1 MKRIL
6 VCLSL
11 LAMIMSC
18 STRQQ
23 TPARVGYDLSS
34 AAASGDIPGL
44 NQKTDLDRMQRG
56 VDQCAALWR
65 PEDGTQADFEAF
77 VKQWLA
83 TSPADREV
91 LFGKLSRAM
100 EIFAT
105 QANQLTI
112 ELGRPTVLAEGE
124 PGDIDYLFSS
134 HDAYAHFSDDMFENK
149 VAFITIL
156 NFPHYTLEE
165 KNSLGGGWDRL
176 QWAYA
181 RMGDRFTERVP
192 ASVSQAVTVARS
204 AAEGYVDV
212 YNIKMGHLLTEG
224 GEKIFPEDMSLLSHW
239 NLRDELKSDYADV
252 PHAREKQ
259 EMIYKVMERIVT
271 QEIPAAVVNNPEY
284 DWAPFSN
291 RVWKDGKEVSL
302 PSEGDVR
309 YGHILN
315 QFHTFQELDK
325 WCPAMPTAIARNF
338 EGSIEMTDT
347 EVEDLFVRFL
357 TSDQVKKVGEMIGQR
372 LGRELRPYD
381 IWYDGFKSRSVIP
394 EDKLTAETRKR
405 YPDAEAFH
413 RDMPRQ
419 LRNLGFAADEAQFLA
434 DHIVVEGARG
444 SGHAWECVG
453 RTEPAR
459 LRTRIGEGGMDY
471 KGYNIA
477 VHEFGHN
484 VEQVTDLYHID
495 HYTLAGVPNTA
506 TTEAM
511 AFLFQVRDLQLLGYG
526 RQTMDADATLDI
538 FWNMYEIMGVS
549 LVDMYTWR
557 WLYAHPDATAS
568 GLRDAVLSIAR
579 GVWNKYYEP
588 VLGTHDSP
596 LLAIYSHMLDYPMY
610 LPNYPIGHIIHY
622 QLEEHLAKCG
632 SDAAFAAELQ
642 RIYRQGRLTPQ
653 AWMKGAVGSP
663 ISIDPI
669 LAAVEKIIYNR

>member
-1 MKRIL
+1 MKRFL
-6 VCLSL
+6 LFLSFMV
-11 LAMIMSC
+11 MIISC
-18 STRQQ
+18 STSPSA
-23 TPARVGYDLSS
+23 PARVGYDLYS
-34 AAASGDIPGL
+34 AVASGDIPGL
-44 NQKTDLDRMQRG
+44 NQEPDLARLQRG

-83 TSPADREV
+83 TTPEARET
-91 LFGKLSRAM
+91 LFGKLARAM
-100 EIFAT
+100 EVFAT

-156 NFPHYTLEE
+156 NFPHYTLDE
-165 KNSLGGGWDRL
+165 KNSLGEGWDRL

-212 YNIKMGHLLTEG
+212 YNIKMGHLLTEE
-224 GEKIFPEDMSLLSHW
+224 GEKIFPENMSLLSHW

-271 QEIPAAVVNNPEY
+271 QEIPAAVVNNPGY

-302 PSEGDVR
+302 PPEGDVR

-372 LGRELRPYD
+372 LGR
-381 IWYDGFKSRSVIP
+381 
-394 EDKLTAETRKR
+394 
-405 YPDAEAFH
+405 
-413 RDMPRQ
+413 
-419 LRNLGFAADEAQFLA
+419 
-434 DHIVVEGARG
+434 
-444 SGHAWECVG
+444 
-453 RTEPAR
+453 
-459 LRTRIGEGGMDY
+459 
-471 KGYNIA
+471 
-477 VHEFGHN
+477 
-484 VEQVTDLYHID
+484 
-495 HYTLAGVPNTA
+495 
-506 TTEAM
+506 
-511 AFLFQVRDLQLLGYG
+511 
-526 RQTMDADATLDI
+526 
-538 FWNMYEIMGVS
+538 
-549 LVDMYTWR
+549 
-557 WLYAHPDATAS
+557 
-568 GLRDAVLSIAR
+568 
-579 GVWNKYYEP
+579 
-588 VLGTHDSP
+588 
-596 LLAIYSHMLDYPMY
+596 
-610 LPNYPIGHIIHY
+610 
-622 QLEEHLAKCG
+622 
-632 SDAAFAAELQ
+632 
-642 RIYRQGRLTPQ
+642 
-653 AWMKGAVGSP
+653 
-663 ISIDPI
+663 
-669 LAAVEKIIYNR
+669 